1 MAKSKTRP
9 VCSLASHSYW
19 RRKDSIQW
27 RTHWG
32 SAPLSL
38 SHLIYADK
46 NIWQKLSIRV
56 RHKTWLRECFWRP
69 QCVNAAGCGGNRFFL
84 FSISH
89 SPVGKR
95 SFTTYQPPPEH
106 VGKDGLSREQT
117 FPISGCREDFFWIG
131 AQSLL
136 FRVKKKKKKKKRMA
150 STVLL
155 RFNHWRM
162 SPCQQMLLC
171 DVVSLV
177 FGSWLYKHGTV

>member
-1 MAKSKTRP
+1 M
-9 VCSLASHSYW
+9 
-19 RRKDSIQW
+19 
-27 RTHWG
+27 
-32 SAPLSL
+32 
-38 SHLIYADK
+38 
-46 NIWQKLSIRV
+46 
-56 RHKTWLRECFWRP
+56 RHKTWLRECFRRP

-136 FRVKKKKKKKKRMA
+136 FRVKKKKKRRRKEWPQLYFYVLTTGECCPASRCSSVMSCLLFLGADCINMA
-150 STVLL
+150 LSKDPRDT
-155 RFNHWRM
+155 
-162 SPCQQMLLC
+162 
-171 DVVSLV
+171 
-177 FGSWLYKHGTV
+177 